1 MIALK
6 QKVTD
11 LEQTCLKIPVK
22 QNTPYVGLN
31 KLLHFIMSFTLKE
44 LLYSSKKITNSTVR

>member
-44 LLYSSKKITNSTVR
+44 LLYSSKKITNSMVR